1 METTQSIPDKPQFVD
16 FFWFS
21 LELYEDGSLYG
32 VRFEAWYLSKTMA
45 QQIFTIYTAYYKY
58 KSRLTNFQK
67 DFEQK
72 KKVYTEEMQRRTHRK
87 HCYQRAIAE
96 HQNTTNHLRRQIRA
110 FEQLAKANE
119 ESRKEL
125 ERNKRNWGFSIW
137 AEK

>member
-1 METTQSIPDKPQFVD
+1 METTQNAQSEFID
-16 FFWFS
+16 FFGYQIEITPEWDWGKVMIWKI
-21 LELYEDGSLYG
+21 EC
-32 VRFEAWYLSKTMA
+32 FESFAQKMIEIYLAFEEKNE
-45 QQIFTIYTAYYKY
+45 QIKILK
-58 KSRLTNFQK
+58 K
-67 DFEQK
+67 EK
-72 KKVYTEEMQRRTHRK
+72 KKLKSHITKQQADRTHRK

-125 ERNKRNWGFSIW
+125 ERNKRKWGFSIW

>member
-1 METTQSIPDKPQFVD
+1 METTQNSQSEFID
-16 FFWFS
+16 FFGYQIEITPEWDRGDVMLAGQKCTDIFA
-21 LELYEDGSLYG
+21 EKMREI
-32 VRFEAWYLSKTMA
+32 FIAF
-45 QQIFTIYTAYYKY
+45 QQK
-58 KSRLTNFQK
+58 N
-67 DFEQK
+67 EQL
-72 KKVYTEEMQRRTHRK
+72 KKVRKLLKEKSKNFDEAQKSWTHRK

>member
-1 METTQSIPDKPQFVD
+1 METTQNPQSEFID
-16 FFWFS
+16 FFDYQIEITPQWEWGKVLFWWLECADS
-21 LELYEDGSLYG
+21 LADRMIKIYIAFENKKDQLKSL
-32 VRFEAWYLSKTMA
+32 RK
-45 QQIFTIYTAYYKY
+45 KY
-58 KSRLTNFQK
+58 KALVAHTAKQQE
-67 DFEQK
+67 D
-72 KKVYTEEMQRRTHRK
+72 RTHRK

>member
-1 METTQSIPDKPQFVD
+1 METTQKPLNTWFINFFGFD
-16 FFWFS
+16 FKKYLDWTFCRAYFENVP
-21 LELYEDGSLYG
+21 LDQKIGEKLFLIYT
-32 VRFEAWYLSKTMA
+32 RFEK
-45 QQIFTIYTAYYKY
+45 
-58 KSRLTNFQK
+58 QK
-67 DFEQK
+67 QALK
-72 KKVYTEEMQRRTHRK
+72 NLKKVYTEEMQRRTHRK